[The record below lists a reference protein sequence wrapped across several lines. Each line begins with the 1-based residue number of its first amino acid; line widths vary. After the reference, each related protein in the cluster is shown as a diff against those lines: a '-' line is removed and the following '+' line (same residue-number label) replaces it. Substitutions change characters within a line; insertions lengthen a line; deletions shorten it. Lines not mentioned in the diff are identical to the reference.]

1 MNRKTD
7 CPGCL
12 GCNGGLHLLTGR
24 ERTYLEA
31 LRDRITREDTE
42 PALMAELDEHGVVR
56 LVPPRWTEQVARMIA
71 EDIWDTQVEP
81 KGDVS

>member
-1 MNRKTD
+1 MSEQAARYQ
-7 CPGCL
+7 
-12 GCNGGLHLLTGR
+12 LTGLQKTHLEWVR
-24 ERTYLEA
+24 EN
-31 LRDRITREDTE
+31 ITPADTE
-42 PALMAELDEHGVVR
+42 PALMGELDEHGVVR